1 MNAAVNP
8 SPPSASLGL
17 RVRSAL
23 FEITARD
30 PGQGTRAVLWTVC
43 VLFAATLLWAMLAR
57 LDIVAVAEGRLVPE
71 TYVKVVQPA
80 ESGVVR
86 EILVGEGQ
94 SVAAGDVL
102 LRLDHTVAA
111 ADRRSSSA
119 QLALKELALRRID
132 AQLAGRPLEDGASD
146 EPLLLAQ
153 VRADGLARERAHRDQ
168 VASEEAMRLRYEREL
183 ASAHETLTKL
193 ERTQP
198 SYEKSAQA
206 YENLA
211 REHLVGALD
220 ADEKRRAAVEHAQDL
235 KSQSAYA
242 ASLEASLSAQQKKLL
257 QLESEYRSS
266 LHQERIQLLNDA
278 NQLREEVRKQGFRE
292 GLLELRAPQDGIVK
306 ELATTTIGA
315 VVQPGAVLLTLVPK
329 AEPLRA
335 EVYIRNEDVGFVR
348 EGQSVRI
355 KLSAYPFTKY
365 GMLEGTVTT
374 ISADAARSNNDGSTA
389 TSARVRETGQP
400 SDAAQSS
407 FKALV
412 SLRRQMLDSRGLQLP
427 IVAGMQVQAEIREGD
442 RTVLDYLLSPISRVA
457 AEAGGER

>member
-1 MNAAVNP
+1 
-8 SPPSASLGL
+8 
-17 RVRSAL
+17 
-23 FEITARD
+23 
-30 PGQGTRAVLWTVC
+30 
-43 VLFAATLLWAMLAR
+43 
-57 LDIVAVAEGRLVPE
+57 
-71 TYVKVVQPA
+71 
-80 ESGVVR
+80 
-86 EILVGEGQ
+86 
-94 SVAAGDVL
+94 
-102 LRLDHTVAA
+102 
-111 ADRRSSSA
+111 
-119 QLALKELALRRID
+119 
-132 AQLAGRPLEDGASD
+132 
-146 EPLLLAQ
+146 
-153 VRADGLARERAHRDQ
+153 
-168 VASEEAMRLRYEREL
+168 MRLRYEREL

-389 TSARVRETGQP
+389 TSARVREAGQP